1 LVNAAKEAAMTL
13 SRHWSLAAAAVFAAV
28 LPITASAAS
37 PPFEG
42 ADLKLGERL
51 IQENRCNECHAQ
63 RVGGDGQSIYK
74 PKGRINT
81 PSALR
86 TMVEYCSTQLKLQLF
101 PEDVEAIAAVLNRDH
116 YHFQ

>member
-1 LVNAAKEAAMTL
+1 MPLP
-13 SRHWSLAAAAVFAAV
+13 RHVSLAAAAVFVAG
-28 LPITASAAS
+28 LSSPASAAS
-37 PPFEG
+37 APFEG

-86 TMVEYCSTQLKLQLF
+86 TMVEYCSTELKLQLF
-101 PEDVEAIAAVLNRDH
+101 PEDLDAIAAVLNRDH
-116 YHFQ
+116 YHFH